1 MAPTRELWTS
11 NLVDAARAL
20 GDTEHQ
26 RNRWLAPDAFA
37 WERPEEL
44 INTIW
49 NDSLLE
55 LFIEEY
61 GTVLPRVQAE
71 AAIALRDELNKYCEA
86 TPKNLDPEQVLADP
100 RWEAVRGK
108 ARSFVAAF
116 ESHPSECPSN
126 GQLGR

>member
-11 NLVDAARAL
+11 NLVDAARAI

-26 RNRWLAPDAFA
+26 QSRWLAQDRFA

-49 NDSLLE
+49 DDSLLE
-55 LFIEEY
+55 LYIEEY
-61 GTVLPRVQAE
+61 GKALPRAQAE
-71 AAIALRDELNKYCEA
+71 AVTALRDELNHYCDA
-86 TPKNLDPEQVLADP
+86 TPKNLDPVQVLADP
-100 RWEAVRGK
+100 RWEIVRSK

-116 ESHPSECPSN
+116 ESKVPE
-126 GQLGR
+126 

>member
-11 NLVDAARAL
+11 NLVDAARAI
-20 GDTEHQ
+20 GDTKHQ
-26 RNRWLAPDAFA
+26 RSRWLAPDAFA

-49 NDSLLE
+49 DDLLLE
-55 LFIEEY
+55 LFIEEH
-61 GTVLPRVQAE
+61 GTVLSRVQAE
-71 AAIALRDELNKYCEA
+71 AATALRDELNNYCEA

-100 RWEAVRGK
+100 RWEAVRSK

-116 ESHPSECPSN
+116 ESHSSE
-126 GQLGR
+126 